1 MTFRRERTSQGKKGS
16 ASRGSVTA
24 ETAAMLPAL
33 MVVLAAALWAIQ
45 AVGAQLECVDAAR
58 AAARAAA
65 RGEPLDQVRDLA
77 RSATRPDAQID
88 VTRNTATTKVQ
99 ITVEVRPA
107 WGQSLPAVRVSATA
121 SAATEPSTTSSPEGD
136 LNPSPEGDLNPSPE
150 GGPNSG
156 PEDAT
161 DPYPEVGTS
170 PSPEGATDPSPEDI
184 TNPYTEVTTNPNLA
198 DDINSSSQSNPP

>member
-1 MTFRRERTSQGKKGS
+1 MTPRHARTFETGERP

-65 RGEPLDQVRDLA
+65 RGESLSQVRDFA
-77 RSATRPDAQID
+77 RSATRSNAHVE
-88 VTRNTATTKVQ
+88 VTRDLETTKVR

-107 WGQSLPAVRVSATA
+107 WGPSLPAVRVSASATA
-121 SAATEPSTTSSPEGD
+121 DTEP
-136 LNPSPEGDLNPSPE
+136 
-150 GGPNSG
+150 
-156 PEDAT
+156 
-161 DPYPEVGTS
+161 
-170 PSPEGATDPSPEDI
+170 
-184 TNPYTEVTTNPNLA
+184 
-198 DDINSSSQSNPP
+198 

>member
-1 MTFRRERTSQGKKGS
+1 MTLRHARTSTSDKRS

-65 RGEPLDQVRDLA
+65 RGEPLDQVRDFA
-77 RSATRPDAQID
+77 RSATRPDAQVD
-88 VTRNTATTKVQ
+88 VTRDLEFTKVQ

-107 WGQSLPAVRVSATA
+107 WGRSLPAVRVSA
-121 SAATEPSTTSSPEGD
+121 AATADTEP
-136 LNPSPEGDLNPSPE
+136 
-150 GGPNSG
+150 
-156 PEDAT
+156 
-161 DPYPEVGTS
+161 
-170 PSPEGATDPSPEDI
+170 
-184 TNPYTEVTTNPNLA
+184 
-198 DDINSSSQSNPP
+198 

>member
-1 MTFRRERTSQGKKGS
+1 MSRRPGRIAVGRRRS

-65 RGEPLDQVRDLA
+65 RGEPLSQVRDRA
-77 RSATRPDAQID
+77 RAATRADARIAVSRDID
-88 VTRNTATTKVQ
+88 LTKVQ

-107 WGQSLPAVRVSATA
+107 WGASLPAVHVSATA
-121 SAATEPSTTSSPEGD
+121 TADTEPHRSVP
-136 LNPSPEGDLNPSPE
+136 
-150 GGPNSG
+150 
-156 PEDAT
+156 
-161 DPYPEVGTS
+161 
-170 PSPEGATDPSPEDI
+170 
-184 TNPYTEVTTNPNLA
+184 
-198 DDINSSSQSNPP
+198 